1 MNELVTLAIHIG
13 KKENYSMME
22 NLLKSIL
29 ICNTYS
35 ELEIILIDSSGDNKI
50 RDWFSKIDF
59 DSNFINF
66 DFSKTN
72 IVKNKKVNIR
82 KEIFFF
88 NENHIY
94 NKRSFTR
101 CFNKAITIAKGKYF
115 VYLTEDMQ
123 FIVRDDMISDYIG
136 VLKTMGENKTI
147 INLCTQQEYKYSKH
161 NNRFG
166 KPILLNKNNFIIFK
180 PEEKKG
186 DFFSFSSKE
195 VHNSVGTLPE
205 DSDEAPLAILTE
217 YRKKCEE
224 LNIQRYYPGIF
235 IGAWFSNKHH
245 NFLNNKIKIETSK
258 NPNFLLLKPLTKNEL
273 LNKFQ
278 KVLKERPISTED
290 LMMLNNWYFKIS
302 PINYLKKLLIAS

>member
-13 KKENYSMME
+13 KKQNYPMME

-29 ICNTYS
+29 ICNTYP
-35 ELEIILIDSSGDNKI
+35 ELEIILIDSSGDNKV
-50 RDWFSKIDF
+50 REWFSKIDF

-66 DFSKTN
+66 DLSKTN
-72 IVKNKKVNIR
+72 ILKNKKVNIK

-94 NKRSFTR
+94 DKRSYTR
-101 CFNKAITIAKGKYF
+101 CFNKAITIARGKYF

-123 FIVRDDMISDYIG
+123 FIISGDMFSDYIET
-136 VLKTMGENKTI
+136 LKTMGENKTI
-147 INLCTQQEYKYSKH
+147 INLCTQQEYKYGKN

-166 KPILLNKNNFIIFK
+166 KPILLKKNNFVIFK

-195 VHNSVGTLPE
+195 LHNSVGILPE
-205 DSDEAPLAILTE
+205 DSDEEPLAVLTE
-217 YRKKCEE
+217 YKRKCEE

-235 IGAWFSNKHH
+235 IGVWFFNKHH
-245 NFLNNKIKIETSK
+245 NFLNNRIKIETSK
-258 NPNFLLLKPLTKNEL
+258 NADFLLLKTSTKNEL
-273 LNKFQ
+273 YNKFQ
-278 KVLKERPISTED
+278 KLLKTRPTSTED
-290 LMMLNNWYFKIS
+290 LMMLNNWYFKIN
-302 PINYLKKLLIAS
+302 PINHLKKLLVGP